1 MNKLFQSCCVLM
13 IGSLLVTGCSP
24 NPDASKPVVKES
36 SDKNDH
42 GNEDAHVHGPMGGET
57 FVFGDTG
64 INGEWVAKYNDNL
77 ITFYLYGDDKKTE
90 KPVKANQLVASRKVT
105 EMETFEI
112 PASNLENEMASRFEI
127 ADETFA
133 IAMKTTGANLEIE
146 IDGVKHTTFLA
157 KDPHAH

>member
-1 MNKLFQSCCVLM
+1 MNRLFQSCCVVTIGLLLM
-13 IGSLLVTGCSP
+13 PGCTP
-24 NPDASKPVVKES
+24 DPDANKPVVNES
-36 SDKNDH
+36 SGKNAQSHD
-42 GNEDAHVHGPMGGET
+42 HVHGPMGGET
-57 FVFGDTG
+57 FVFGETG

-127 ADETFA
+127 VDETFA